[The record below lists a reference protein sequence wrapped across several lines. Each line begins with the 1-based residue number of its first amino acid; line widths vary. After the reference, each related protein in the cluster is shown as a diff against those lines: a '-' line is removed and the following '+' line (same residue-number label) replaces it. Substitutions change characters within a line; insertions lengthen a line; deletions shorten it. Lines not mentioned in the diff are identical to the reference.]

1 MIVSQDLLNNKLR
14 SNFQLE
20 NLVSEDFLL
29 LNGTQGITLSNVNNS
44 FDNLSLNLFG
54 NVTGSIFKTY
64 YNLNYN
70 NHYLINDTTPYFY
83 SFSNL
88 YKFYSVDIFRTSFLF
103 FENVR
108 HSTKLEI
115 V

>member
-1 MIVSQDLLNNKLR
+1 
-14 SNFQLE
+14 
-20 NLVSEDFLL
+20 VSEDLLL
-29 LNGTQGITLSNVNNS
+29 LNGPSASILSNANNS
-44 FDNLSLNLFG
+44 FDSLSLNLFG
-54 NVTGSIFKTY
+54 NISGSIFSTY
-64 YNLNYN
+64 YSMTYN
-70 NHYLINDTTPYFY
+70 NPDLINDPKPYYY